1 MKRVFSWLVV
11 VAVLATVVVC
21 PSLALAQSGSGP
33 PAMEVEPLVDF
44 STVFSSLTSLVTT
57 IVVGAL
63 GIGLAIWVTRFLF
76 RLVKSMSRG

>member
-1 MKRVFSWLVV
+1 MNKVFSWLFLFAVV
-11 VAVLATVVVC
+11 FSLFVC
-21 PSLALAQSGSGP
+21 PTVLLAAEGDPASLD
-33 PAMEVEPLVDF
+33 VVPLVDF
-44 STVFSSLTSLVTT
+44 SSVFSSLSSLVTT

>member
-1 MKRVFSWLVV
+1 MKGFWFVCVSLAIVAIAVFS
-11 VAVLATVVVC
+11 
-21 PSLALAQSGSGP
+21 PSFLLAQTGP
-33 PAMEVEPLVDF
+33 PALNAEPLVDF
-44 STVFSSLTSLVTT
+44 GSVFTSLTTLVTT

>member
-1 MKRVFSWLVV
+1 MKRVFSWLFVV
-11 VAVLATVVVC
+11 VAMVV
-21 PSLALAQSGSGP
+21 ALFFPAVSFAADGEEP
-33 PAMEVEPLVDF
+33 PPLEVSPLVDF
-44 STVFSSLTSLVTT
+44 STVFTSLSSLVTT

>member
-1 MKRVFSWLVV
+1 
-11 VAVLATVVVC
+11 
-21 PSLALAQSGSGP
+21 
-33 PAMEVEPLVDF
+33 LVDF
-44 STVFSSLTSLVTT
+44 STVFDSLATLVTT